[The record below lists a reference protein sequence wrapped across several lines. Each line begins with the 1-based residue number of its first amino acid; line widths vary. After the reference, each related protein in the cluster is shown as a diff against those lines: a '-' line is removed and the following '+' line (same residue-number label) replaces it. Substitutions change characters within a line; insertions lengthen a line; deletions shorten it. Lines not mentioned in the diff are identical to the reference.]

1 MNMSK
6 KEIPDFTQNRELSWL
21 RFNQRV
27 LEEARDESVPLMERM
42 KFVAIF
48 TSNLDEFFMIRVGSL
63 YDLAATDD
71 KKIDQRSGMTAKQQL
86 DAIYRAVS
94 PLYKERDKTYAEIKK
109 QLHPYGVCGLDFKEL
124 EQQEKKFVKKYFKEE
139 VLPVLSPQIVDA
151 NHPFP
156 HLLSKEIYVVA
167 NLKQGDKA
175 MLGIIPVPQYISN
188 ILYLPGYDIRYIR
201 MEKIILEFAE
211 LVFNQYQVSDKNYIC
226 VTRNADVSPD
236 DEAYADHGDFR
247 HIMKETLHKRKKM
260 AVVRLEAANPLS
272 KELEKYFCEKFKI
285 GPECIFRT
293 KMPMKLDFIFAI
305 ADKLPE
311 SMKRTLVDE
320 PFSPQPAAMLH
331 EGSVMEQVK
340 KKDVL
345 LSYPYESMEPFL
357 QMIREAASDPDVLT
371 IKITIYRL
379 AEKAMESGRPIPDNL
394 LKKDDFSNEALWKKG
409 VKNGCLGIGL
419 VVCFY
424 IIGANPLT
432 GIGWLVFF
440 YGLGQCI
447 IARTTGR
454 RKRTDESDFF
464 MDDIKDEPD
473 GDKEK

>member
-1 MNMSK
+1 MSK

-175 MLGIIPVPQYISN
+175 MLGIIPVPQYI
-188 ILYLPGYDIRYIR
+188 
-201 MEKIILEFAE
+201 
-211 LVFNQYQVSDKNYIC
+211 V
-226 VTRNADVSPD
+226 DVGEVEIP
-236 DEAYADHGDFR
+236 F
-247 HIMKETLHKRKKM
+247 
-260 AVVRLEAANPLS
+260 
-272 KELEKYFCEKFKI
+272 
-285 GPECIFRT
+285 
-293 KMPMKLDFIFAI
+293 PMDAI
-305 ADKLPE
+305 
-311 SMKRTLVDE
+311 
-320 PFSPQPAAMLH
+320 
-331 EGSVMEQVK
+331 VK
-340 KKDVL
+340 KD
-345 LSYPYESMEPFL
+345 
-357 QMIREAASDPDVLT
+357 T
-371 IKITIYRL
+371 IKDTVYINIPIQRKTYSTDDYRAVISGYRPNLDTMIIYHKKEIIY
-379 AEKAMESGRPIPDNL
+379 EKSRR
-394 LKKDDFSNEALWKKG
+394 W
-409 VKNGCLGIGL
+409 GIGL
-419 VVCFY
+419 AAGYGVGREGFSPYLGAVVY
-424 IIGANPLT
+424 YRI
-432 GIGWLVFF
+432 W
-440 YGLGQCI
+440 
-447 IARTTGR
+447 
-454 RKRTDESDFF
+454 
-464 MDDIKDEPD
+464 
-473 GDKEK
+473 